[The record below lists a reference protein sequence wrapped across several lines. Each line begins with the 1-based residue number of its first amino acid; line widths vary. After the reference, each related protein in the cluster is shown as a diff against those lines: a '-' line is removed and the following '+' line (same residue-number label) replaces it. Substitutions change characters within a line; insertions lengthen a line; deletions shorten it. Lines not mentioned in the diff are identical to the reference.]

1 MAKCLGEVIK
11 MTCIIKVASYT
22 FSVKIMD
29 FVNFSVCFLMYVTLR
44 ELSIPRLYDMRAKCN
59 KLGTRFSHK

>member
-29 FVNFSVCFLMYVTLR
+29 FLDVSVCFLMYVTLR
-44 ELSIPRLYDMRAKCN
+44 EVSSISVEYPQTL
-59 KLGTRFSHK
+59 

>member
-29 FVNFSVCFLMYVTLR
+29 FLNFRVCFLMYVTLR
-44 ELSIPRLYDMRAKCN
+44 EVSSISVEYPQTL
-59 KLGTRFSHK
+59 